1 MYSSVCFSFANVCNE
16 NHAYRVWLSQ
26 NTLRC
31 RSELKKYGHRF
42 MQKKTEQTTDSL
54 NKVVFFLSATLIL
67 LFSLVTILFNDQAN
81 QLITQILNWVS
92 RTFSWY
98 YLLAA
103 TLYLVFVLFIALSR
117 YGDIKLGPKH
127 SKPEFSLLSWSAM
140 LFSAGIGIDLMFFSV
155 AEPLSHYMN
164 PPVGEGQTFE
174 AARQSMVWTLFH
186 YGLTGWSMYALVG
199 VALGYFSY
207 RYNLPLTIRSA
218 LYPIFGKRVNGWIG
232 HSVDTAAVLGTIFG
246 IATTCGIGV
255 VQLNYGLHV
264 LFDVPENLLI
274 QSALIAVAVIITAIS
289 VASGVNKGLRILSE
303 VNIYVSIGLL
313 LFILM
318 MGNTEFLLAALIQ
331 NFGDYISQF
340 PQLSLTSFPF
350 EQPKEWMNSWTL
362 FFWAWWIAWSPF
374 VGLFLARIS
383 RGRTIREFVAGTL
396 IIPLLFTLTWLS
408 IFGNSALHS
417 VIFDGNTQ
425 LATTVL
431 ANPAHGFYD
440 LLAQYPWFPFLAGV
454 ATITGLLFYVT
465 SADSGALVL
474 GNFTTKFSNIE
485 HDSPRWLS
493 VFWALAIGLL
503 TLAMLMANGVT
514 ALQNTTII
522 MGLPFSF
529 VIFFVMAGLYKSLR
543 LEDFRQASTS
553 MNAAPVV
560 GNVDIFNWK
569 KRLSRV
575 MLHANLSQ
583 TQQMLEEVCKPAMQ
597 AVATEFINKGIQ
609 VDLAEKALDDE
620 PELSHLDLTIQLDE
634 EENFVYQIWPIRY
647 DTPNFSSRGKR
658 TKKYYYRLETYLFE
672 GSQGNDLVGYSKE
685 QVIND
690 ILDKYERHLMFL
702 HINRISP
709 GKRPLFPDPDQ

>member
-1 MYSSVCFSFANVCNE
+1 
-16 NHAYRVWLSQ
+16 
-26 NTLRC
+26 
-31 RSELKKYGHRF
+31 
-42 MQKKTEQTTDSL
+42 MQKKNEEVQDSL
-54 NKVVFFLSATLIL
+54 NKVVFYFSATLIL
-67 LFSLVTILFNDQAN
+67 LFSIITILFNEQAN
-81 QLITQILNWVS
+81 QVITNILNWVS
-92 RTFSWY
+92 ATFSWY

-103 TLYLVFVLFIALSR
+103 TLYLVFILFIACSR
-117 YGDIKLGPKH
+117 YGEIKLGPKH

-155 AEPLSHYMN
+155 AEPLSHYMH
-164 PPVGEGQTFE
+164 PPVGEGETFE

-186 YGLTGWSMYALVG
+186 YGLTGWSMYALIG

-218 LYPIFGKRVNGWIG
+218 LYPIFGKKINGPIG
-232 HSVDTAAVLGTIFG
+232 HTVDTAAVLGTIFG

-255 VQLNYGLHV
+255 VQLNYGLYV
-264 LFDVPENLLI
+264 LFGLSENLWV
-274 QSALIAVAVIITAIS
+274 QTALILVAVIITIFS
-289 VASGVNKGLRILSE
+289 VAAGVNKGIRILSE
-303 VNIYVSIGLL
+303 INIYVSIGLL
-313 LFILM
+313 LFILFV
-318 MGNTEFLLAALIQ
+318 GNTEFLLGALIQ

-383 RGRTIREFVAGTL
+383 RGRTIREFVTGTL
-396 IIPLLFTLTWLS
+396 VIPLLFTLTWLS
-408 IFGNSALHS
+408 IFGNSALYS

-425 LATTVL
+425 LAATVL
-431 ANPAHGFYD
+431 DNPAHGFYD
-440 LLAQYPWFPFLAGV
+440 LLAQYPGFMFTAGV

-493 VFWALAIGLL
+493 IFWAIAIGLL

-553 MNAAPVV
+553 LNAAPVV

-575 MLHANLSQ
+575 MLHPSLNQ
-583 TQQMLEEVCKPAMQ
+583 TRNMLDDVCKPAIQ
-597 AVATEFINKGIQ
+597 AVASELISKGIH
-609 VDLAEKALDDE
+609 VDVQEKPVDHE
-620 PELSHLDLTIQLDE
+620 PELYHLDLVIQLDE
-634 EENFVYQIWPIRY
+634 EENFVYAIWPVRY
-647 DTPNFSSRGKR
+647 DTPNFSARGKR
-658 TKKYYYRLETYLFE
+658 TKRYYYRLESYLFE

-690 ILDKYERHLMFL
+690 ILDKYERHMMYL

-709 GKRPLFPDPDQ
+709 GKRPLFPDRES

>member
-1 MYSSVCFSFANVCNE
+1 
-16 NHAYRVWLSQ
+16 
-26 NTLRC
+26 
-31 RSELKKYGHRF
+31 
-42 MQKKTEQTTDSL
+42 MQKKNEEKQDSL
-54 NKVVFFLSATLIL
+54 NKVVFYFSATLIL
-67 LFSLVTILFNDQAN
+67 LFSIITILFNEQAN
-81 QLITQILNWVS
+81 QVIINILNWVS

-103 TLYLVFVLFIALSR
+103 TLYLVFIVFIACSR
-117 YGDIKLGPKH
+117 YGEIKLGPKH

-164 PPVGEGQTFE
+164 PPVGEGETFE

-186 YGLTGWSMYALVG
+186 YGLTGWSMYALIG

-218 LYPIFGKRVNGWIG
+218 LYPIFGKKINGPIG
-232 HSVDTAAVLGTIFG
+232 HTVDTAAVLGTIFG

-264 LFDVPENLLI
+264 LFDVPENIWI
-274 QSALIAVAVIITAIS
+274 QTALIAVAVIITIIS
-289 VASGVNKGLRILSE
+289 VTAGVNKGIRILSE
-303 VNIYVSIGLL
+303 INIYVSIGLL
-313 LFILM
+313 LFILFV
-318 MGNTEFLLAALIQ
+318 GNTEFLLAALIQ

-340 PQLSLTSFPF
+340 PKLSLTSFPF

-383 RGRTIREFVAGTL
+383 RGRTIREFVTGTL
-396 IIPLLFTLTWLS
+396 VIPLLFTLTWLS
-408 IFGNSALHS
+408 IFGNSALYS

-431 ANPAHGFYD
+431 ENPAHGFYD
-440 LLAQYPWFPFLAGV
+440 LLAQYPGFTFTAGV

-474 GNFTTKFSNIE
+474 GNFTTKFTNIE

-493 VFWALAIGLL
+493 VFWAIAIGLL

-553 MNAAPVV
+553 LNAAPVV
-560 GNVDIFNWK
+560 GNVDILNWK

-575 MLHANLSQ
+575 MLHPSLSQ
-583 TQQMLEEVCKPAMQ
+583 TRTMLDNVCKTAIE
-597 AVATEFINKGIQ
+597 AVATELIDKGIQ
-609 VDLAEKALDDE
+609 VNIQEKSLEEE
-620 PELSHLDLTIQLDE
+620 PELYHLDLTIQLDE
-634 EENFVYQIWPIRY
+634 EENFVYEIWPVRY

-658 TKKYYYRLETYLFE
+658 TKRYYYRLESYLFE

-690 ILDKYERHLMFL
+690 ILDKYERHMMYL

-709 GKRPLFPDPDQ
+709 GKRPLFPDREI

>member
-1 MYSSVCFSFANVCNE
+1 
-16 NHAYRVWLSQ
+16 
-26 NTLRC
+26 
-31 RSELKKYGHRF
+31 

-313 LFILM
+313 LFILV

-350 EQPKEWMNSWTL
+350 HQPKEWMNSWTL

>member
-1 MYSSVCFSFANVCNE
+1 
-16 NHAYRVWLSQ
+16 
-26 NTLRC
+26 
-31 RSELKKYGHRF
+31 
-42 MQKKTEQTTDSL
+42 MQKKNEEVQDSL
-54 NKVVFFLSATLIL
+54 NKVVFYFSATLIL
-67 LFSLVTILFNDQAN
+67 LFSIITILFNEQAN
-81 QLITQILNWVS
+81 QVITNILNWVS
-92 RTFSWY
+92 ATFSWY

-103 TLYLVFVLFIALSR
+103 TLYLVFILFIACSR
-117 YGDIKLGPKH
+117 YGEIKLGPKH

-155 AEPLSHYMN
+155 AEPLSHYMH
-164 PPVGEGQTFE
+164 PPVGEGETFE

-186 YGLTGWSMYALVG
+186 YGLTGWSMYALIG

-218 LYPIFGKRVNGWIG
+218 LYPIFGKKINGPIG
-232 HSVDTAAVLGTIFG
+232 HTVDTAAVLGTIFG

-264 LFDVPENLLI
+264 LFGLPENLWV
-274 QSALIAVAVIITAIS
+274 QTALILVAVIITIFS
-289 VASGVNKGLRILSE
+289 VAAGVNKGIRILSE
-303 VNIYVSIGLL
+303 INIYVSIGLL
-313 LFILM
+313 LFILFV
-318 MGNTEFLLAALIQ
+318 GNTEFLLGALIQ
-331 NFGDYISQF
+331 NFGDYINQF

-383 RGRTIREFVAGTL
+383 RGRTIREFVTGTL
-396 IIPLLFTLTWLS
+396 VIPLLFTLTWLS
-408 IFGNSALHS
+408 IFGNSALYS

-425 LATTVL
+425 LAATVL
-431 ANPAHGFYD
+431 DNPAHGFYD
-440 LLAQYPWFPFLAGV
+440 LLAQYPGFMFTAGV

-493 VFWALAIGLL
+493 IFWAIAIGLL

-553 MNAAPVV
+553 LNAAPVV

-575 MLHANLSQ
+575 MLHPSLSQ
-583 TQQMLEEVCKPAMQ
+583 TRNMLDDVCKPAIQ
-597 AVATEFINKGIQ
+597 AVASELISKGIH
-609 VDLAEKALDDE
+609 VDVQEKPVDHE
-620 PELSHLDLTIQLDE
+620 PELYHLDLVIQLDE
-634 EENFVYQIWPIRY
+634 EENFVYAIWPVRY
-647 DTPNFSSRGKR
+647 DTPNFSARGKR
-658 TKKYYYRLETYLFE
+658 TKRYYYRLESYLFE

-690 ILDKYERHLMFL
+690 ILDKYERHMMYL

-709 GKRPLFPDPDQ
+709 GKRPLFPDRES

>member
-1 MYSSVCFSFANVCNE
+1 
-16 NHAYRVWLSQ
+16 
-26 NTLRC
+26 
-31 RSELKKYGHRF
+31 

-67 LFSLVTILFNDQAN
+67 LFSLVTILFNNQAN

-155 AEPLSHYMN
+155 AEPLSHYMS
-164 PPVGEGQTFE
+164 PPVGEAETFE

-186 YGLTGWSMYALVG
+186 YGLTGWSMYALIG

-218 LYPIFGKRVNGWIG
+218 LYPIFGKRINGPIG
-232 HSVDTAAVLGTIFG
+232 HTVDTAAVLGTIFG

-264 LFDVPENLLI
+264 LFGLPENIWI
-274 QSALIAVAVIITAIS
+274 QTALIGVAVIITIIS
-289 VASGVNKGLRILSE
+289 VTAGVNKGIRVLSE
-303 VNIYVSIGLL
+303 INIYVSIGLL
-313 LFILM
+313 LFILF

-331 NFGDYISQF
+331 NFGDYLSQF
-340 PQLSLTSFPF
+340 PKLSLSSFPF

-383 RGRTIREFVAGTL
+383 RGRTIREFVTGTL
-396 IIPLLFTLTWLS
+396 VIPLLFTLTWLS
-408 IFGNSALHS
+408 IFGNSALYS

-431 ANPAHGFYD
+431 ENPAHGFYD
-440 LLAQYPWFPFLAGV
+440 LLAQYPGFTFLAGV

-474 GNFTTKFSNIE
+474 GNFTTKFTNIE

-493 VFWALAIGLL
+493 VFWAIAIGLL

-553 MNAAPVV
+553 LNAAPVV
-560 GNVDIFNWK
+560 GNVDILNWK

-575 MLHANLSQ
+575 MLHPSLSQ
-583 TQQMLEEVCKPAMQ
+583 TRTMLDNVCKPAIE
-597 AVATEFINKGIQ
+597 AVATELIDKGIQ
-609 VDLAEKALDDE
+609 VNIQEKPLEEE
-620 PELSHLDLTIQLDE
+620 PELYHLDLTIQLDE
-634 EENFVYQIWPIRY
+634 EENFVYEIWPVRY

-658 TKKYYYRLETYLFE
+658 TKRYYYRLESYLFE

>member
-1 MYSSVCFSFANVCNE
+1 
-16 NHAYRVWLSQ
+16 
-26 NTLRC
+26 
-31 RSELKKYGHRF
+31 
-42 MQKKTEQTTDSL
+42 MQKKNEEMRDGL
-54 NKVVFFLSATLIL
+54 NKVVFYFSATLIL
-67 LFSLVTILFNDQAN
+67 LFSIITILFNEQAN
-81 QLITQILNWVS
+81 QVIINILNWVS

-103 TLYLVFVLFIALSR
+103 TLYLVFIVFIACSR
-117 YGDIKLGPKH
+117 YGEIKLGPKH

-164 PPVGEGQTFE
+164 PPVGEGETFE

-186 YGLTGWSMYALVG
+186 YGLTGWSMYALIG

-218 LYPIFGKRVNGWIG
+218 LYPIFGKRINGPIG
-232 HSVDTAAVLGTIFG
+232 HTVDTAAVLGTIFG

-264 LFDVPENLLI
+264 LFDLPENIWI
-274 QSALIAVAVIITAIS
+274 QTALIAVAVIITIIS
-289 VASGVNKGLRILSE
+289 VTAGVNKGIRILSE
-303 VNIYVSIGLL
+303 INIYVSIGLL
-313 LFILM
+313 LFILFV
-318 MGNTEFLLAALIQ
+318 GNTEFLLAALIQ

-340 PQLSLTSFPF
+340 PKLSLTSFPF

-383 RGRTIREFVAGTL
+383 RGRTIREFVTGTL
-396 IIPLLFTLTWLS
+396 VIPLLFTLTWLS
-408 IFGNSALHS
+408 IFGNSALYS

-431 ANPAHGFYD
+431 ENPAHGFYD
-440 LLAQYPWFPFLAGV
+440 LLAQYPGFMFTAGV

-474 GNFTTKFSNIE
+474 GNFTTKFTNIE

-493 VFWALAIGLL
+493 VFWAISIGLL

-553 MNAAPVV
+553 LNAAPVV
-560 GNVDIFNWK
+560 GNVDILNWK

-575 MLHANLSQ
+575 MLHPSLSQ
-583 TQQMLEEVCKPAMQ
+583 TRTMLDNVCKPAIE
-597 AVATEFINKGIQ
+597 AVATELIDKGIQ
-609 VDLAEKALDDE
+609 VNIQEKSLEEE
-620 PELSHLDLTIQLDE
+620 PELYHLDLTIQLDE
-634 EENFVYQIWPIRY
+634 EENFVYEIWPVRY

-658 TKKYYYRLETYLFE
+658 TKRYYYRLESYLFE

-690 ILDKYERHLMFL
+690 ILDKYERHMMYL

-709 GKRPLFPDPDQ
+709 GKRPLFPDREI

>member
-1 MYSSVCFSFANVCNE
+1 
-16 NHAYRVWLSQ
+16 
-26 NTLRC
+26 
-31 RSELKKYGHRF
+31 
-42 MQKKTEQTTDSL
+42 MQKKNEPMQDSL
-54 NKVVFFLSATLIL
+54 NKVVFFVSATLIL
-67 LFSLVTILFNDQAN
+67 LFSIATILFNEQAN
-81 QLITQILNWVS
+81 QVIINILNWVS

-103 TLYLVFVLFIALSR
+103 TLYFVFIVFIACSR

-155 AEPLSHYMN
+155 AEPLSHYIH
-164 PPVGEGQTFE
+164 PPVRAGETYE

-186 YGLTGWSMYALVG
+186 YGLTGWSMYALIG

-218 LYPIFGKRVNGWIG
+218 LFPIFGKKIHGPIG
-232 HSVDTAAVLGTIFG
+232 HTVDTAAVLGTIFG

-264 LFDVPENLLI
+264 LFGLPENLWM
-274 QSALIAVAVIITAIS
+274 QTALIAVAVVITVIS
-289 VASGVNKGLRILSE
+289 VTTGVNKGIRILSE
-303 VNIYVSIGLL
+303 INIYVSIGLL
-313 LFILM
+313 LFILLV
-318 MGNTEFLLAALIQ
+318 GNTEFLLAALIQ

-340 PQLSLTSFPF
+340 PKLSLTSFPF
-350 EQPKEWMNSWTL
+350 EQPKEWMNNWTL

-383 RGRTIREFVAGTL
+383 RGRTIREFVTGTL
-396 IIPLLFTLTWLS
+396 VIPLLFTLTWLS
-408 IFGNSALHS
+408 IFGNSALYS
-417 VIFDGNTQ
+417 VMFDGNTQ

-431 ANPAHGFYD
+431 ENPAHGFYD
-440 LLAQYPWFPFLAGV
+440 LLAQYPGFMFVAGV

-493 VFWALAIGLL
+493 VFWAIAIGLL

-575 MLHANLSQ
+575 MLHPSLSQ
-583 TQQMLEEVCKPAMQ
+583 TRTMLDEVCRPAIE
-597 AVATEFINKGIQ
+597 AVAAELMSKGIQ
-609 VDLAEKALDDE
+609 VDVQEKPLDEE
-620 PELSHLDLTIQLDE
+620 PELYHLDLTIQLDN
-634 EENFVYQIWPIRY
+634 EENFVYEIWPVRY
-647 DTPNFSSRGKR
+647 ATPNFSSRGKR
-658 TKKYYYRLETYLFE
+658 TKRYYYRLESYLFE
-672 GSQGNDLVGYSKE
+672 GSQGNDLVGYGKE

-690 ILDKYERHLMFL
+690 ILDKYERHMMYL

-709 GKRPLFPDPDQ
+709 GKRPLFPDREN

>member
-1 MYSSVCFSFANVCNE
+1 
-16 NHAYRVWLSQ
+16 
-26 NTLRC
+26 
-31 RSELKKYGHRF
+31 
-42 MQKKTEQTTDSL
+42 MQKKNEEVQDSL
-54 NKVVFFLSATLIL
+54 NKVVFYFSATLIL
-67 LFSLVTILFNDQAN
+67 LFSIITILFNEQAN
-81 QLITQILNWVS
+81 QVITNILNLVS
-92 RTFSWY
+92 ATFSWY

-103 TLYLVFVLFIALSR
+103 TLYLVFILFIACSR
-117 YGDIKLGPKH
+117 YGEIKLGPKH

-155 AEPLSHYMN
+155 AEPLSHYMH
-164 PPVGEGQTFE
+164 PPVGEGETFE

-186 YGLTGWSMYALVG
+186 YGLTGWSMYALIG

-218 LYPIFGKRVNGWIG
+218 LYPIFGKKINGPIG
-232 HSVDTAAVLGTIFG
+232 HTVDTAAVLGTIFG

-264 LFDVPENLLI
+264 LFGLPENLWV
-274 QSALIAVAVIITAIS
+274 QTALILVAVIITIFS
-289 VASGVNKGLRILSE
+289 VAAGVNKGIRILSE
-303 VNIYVSIGLL
+303 INIYVSIGLL
-313 LFILM
+313 LFILFV
-318 MGNTEFLLAALIQ
+318 GNTEFLLGALIQ

-383 RGRTIREFVAGTL
+383 RGRTIREFVTGTL
-396 IIPLLFTLTWLS
+396 VIPLLFTLTWLS
-408 IFGNSALHS
+408 IFGNSALYS

-425 LATTVL
+425 LAATVL
-431 ANPAHGFYD
+431 DNPAHGFYD
-440 LLAQYPWFPFLAGV
+440 LLAQYPGFMFTAGV

-493 VFWALAIGLL
+493 IFWAIAIGLL

-553 MNAAPVV
+553 LNAAPVV

-575 MLHANLSQ
+575 MLHPSLSQ
-583 TQQMLEEVCKPAMQ
+583 TRNMLDDVCKPAIQ
-597 AVATEFINKGIQ
+597 AVASELISKGIH
-609 VDLAEKALDDE
+609 VDVQEKPVDHE
-620 PELSHLDLTIQLDE
+620 PELYHLDLVIQLDE
-634 EENFVYQIWPIRY
+634 EENFVYAIWPVRY
-647 DTPNFSSRGKR
+647 DTPNFSARGKR
-658 TKKYYYRLETYLFE
+658 TKRYYYRLESYLFE

-690 ILDKYERHLMFL
+690 ILDKYERHMMYL

-709 GKRPLFPDPDQ
+709 GKRPLFPDRES

>member
-1 MYSSVCFSFANVCNE
+1 
-16 NHAYRVWLSQ
+16 
-26 NTLRC
+26 
-31 RSELKKYGHRF
+31 

-117 YGDIKLGPKH
+117 YGEIKLGPKH

-155 AEPLSHYMN
+155 AEPLSHYMS
-164 PPVGEGQTFE
+164 PPVGEAETFE

-186 YGLTGWSMYALVG
+186 YGLTGWSMYALIG

-218 LYPIFGKRVNGWIG
+218 LYPIFGKRINGPIG
-232 HSVDTAAVLGTIFG
+232 HTVDTAAVLGTIFG

-264 LFDVPENLLI
+264 LFGLPENIWI
-274 QSALIAVAVIITAIS
+274 QTALIGVAVIITIIS
-289 VASGVNKGLRILSE
+289 VTAGVNKGIRVLSE
-303 VNIYVSIGLL
+303 INIYVSIGLL
-313 LFILM
+313 LFILF

-331 NFGDYISQF
+331 NFGDYLSQF
-340 PQLSLTSFPF
+340 PKLSLSSFPF

-383 RGRTIREFVAGTL
+383 RGRTIREFVTGTL
-396 IIPLLFTLTWLS
+396 VIPLLFTLTWLS
-408 IFGNSALHS
+408 IFGNSALYS

-431 ANPAHGFYD
+431 ENPAHGFYD
-440 LLAQYPWFPFLAGV
+440 LLAQYPGFTFLAGV

-474 GNFTTKFSNIE
+474 GNFTTKFTNIE

-493 VFWALAIGLL
+493 VFWAIAIGLL

>member
-1 MYSSVCFSFANVCNE
+1 
-16 NHAYRVWLSQ
+16 
-26 NTLRC
+26 
-31 RSELKKYGHRF
+31 
-42 MQKKTEQTTDSL
+42 MQKKNEEVQDSL
-54 NKVVFFLSATLIL
+54 NKVVFYCSATLIL
-67 LFSLVTILFNDQAN
+67 LFSIITILFNEQAN
-81 QLITQILNWVS
+81 LVIINILNWVS
-92 RTFSWY
+92 STFSWY

-103 TLYLVFVLFIALSR
+103 TLYLVFIVFIACSR
-117 YGDIKLGPKH
+117 YGEIKLGPKH

-155 AEPLSHYMN
+155 AEPLSHYMS
-164 PPVGEGQTFE
+164 PPVGEAETFE

-186 YGLTGWSMYALVG
+186 YGLTGWSMYALIG

-218 LYPIFGKRVNGWIG
+218 LYPIFGKRINGPIG
-232 HSVDTAAVLGTIFG
+232 HTVDTAAVLGTIFG

-264 LFDVPENLLI
+264 LFGLPENIWI
-274 QSALIAVAVIITAIS
+274 QTALIGVAVIITIIS
-289 VASGVNKGLRILSE
+289 VTAGVNKGIRVLSE
-303 VNIYVSIGLL
+303 INIYVSIGLL
-313 LFILM
+313 LFILF

-331 NFGDYISQF
+331 NFGDYLSQF
-340 PQLSLTSFPF
+340 PKLSLSSFPF

-383 RGRTIREFVAGTL
+383 RGRTIREFVTGIL
-396 IIPLLFTLTWLS
+396 VIPLLFTLTWLS
-408 IFGNSALHS
+408 IFGNSALYS

-431 ANPAHGFYD
+431 ENPAHGFYD
-440 LLAQYPWFPFLAGV
+440 LLAQYPGFTFLAGV

-474 GNFTTKFSNIE
+474 GNFTTKFTNIE

-493 VFWALAIGLL
+493 VFWAIAIGLL

-553 MNAAPVV
+553 LNAAPVV
-560 GNVDIFNWK
+560 GNVDILNWK

-575 MLHANLSQ
+575 MLHPSLSQ
-583 TQQMLEEVCKPAMQ
+583 TRTMLDNVCKPALE
-597 AVATEFINKGIQ
+597 AVATELIDKGIQ
-609 VDLAEKALDDE
+609 VNIQEKSLEEE
-620 PELSHLDLTIQLDE
+620 PELYHLDLTIQLDE
-634 EENFVYQIWPIRY
+634 EENFVYEIWPVRY

-658 TKKYYYRLETYLFE
+658 TKRYYYRLESYLFE

-690 ILDKYERHLMFL
+690 ILDKYERHMMYL

-709 GKRPLFPDPDQ
+709 GKRPLFPDREI

>member
-1 MYSSVCFSFANVCNE
+1 
-16 NHAYRVWLSQ
+16 
-26 NTLRC
+26 
-31 RSELKKYGHRF
+31 
-42 MQKKTEQTTDSL
+42 MQKKNEEMRDGL
-54 NKVVFFLSATLIL
+54 NKVVFYFSATLIL
-67 LFSLVTILFNDQAN
+67 LFSIITILFNEQAN
-81 QLITQILNWVS
+81 QVIINILNWVS

-103 TLYLVFVLFIALSR
+103 TLYLVFIIFIACSR
-117 YGDIKLGPKH
+117 YGEIKLGPKH

-164 PPVGEGQTFE
+164 PPVGEGETFE

-186 YGLTGWSMYALVG
+186 YGLTGWSMYALIG

-218 LYPIFGKRVNGWIG
+218 LYPIFGKRINGPIG
-232 HSVDTAAVLGTIFG
+232 HTVDTAAVLGTIFG

-255 VQLNYGLHV
+255 VQLHYGLHV
-264 LFDVPENLLI
+264 LFDLPENIWI
-274 QSALIAVAVIITAIS
+274 QTALIAVAVIITIIS
-289 VASGVNKGLRILSE
+289 VTAGVNKGIRILSE
-303 VNIYVSIGLL
+303 INIYVSIGLL
-313 LFILM
+313 LFILFV
-318 MGNTEFLLAALIQ
+318 GNTEFLLAALIQ

-340 PQLSLTSFPF
+340 PKLSLTSFPF

-383 RGRTIREFVAGTL
+383 RGRTIREFVTGTL
-396 IIPLLFTLTWLS
+396 VIPLLFTLTWLS
-408 IFGNSALHS
+408 IFGNSALYS

-431 ANPAHGFYD
+431 ENPAHGFYD
-440 LLAQYPWFPFLAGV
+440 LLAQYPGFMFTAGV

-474 GNFTTKFSNIE
+474 GNFTTKFTNIE

-493 VFWALAIGLL
+493 VFWAIAIGLL

-553 MNAAPVV
+553 LNAAPVV
-560 GNVDIFNWK
+560 GNVDILNWK

-575 MLHANLSQ
+575 MLHPSLSQ
-583 TQQMLEEVCKPAMQ
+583 TRTMLDNVCKPAIE
-597 AVATEFINKGIQ
+597 AVATELIDKGIQ
-609 VDLAEKALDDE
+609 VNIQEKSLEEE
-620 PELSHLDLTIQLDE
+620 PELYHLDLTIQLDE
-634 EENFVYQIWPIRY
+634 EENFVYEIWPVRY

-658 TKKYYYRLETYLFE
+658 TKRYYYRLESYLFE

-690 ILDKYERHLMFL
+690 ILDKYERHMMYL

-709 GKRPLFPDPDQ
+709 GKRPLFPDREI

>member
-1 MYSSVCFSFANVCNE
+1 
-16 NHAYRVWLSQ
+16 
-26 NTLRC
+26 
-31 RSELKKYGHRF
+31 
-42 MQKKTEQTTDSL
+42 MQKKNEEVQDSL
-54 NKVVFFLSATLIL
+54 NKVVFYCSATLIL
-67 LFSLVTILFNDQAN
+67 LFSIITILFNEQAN
-81 QLITQILNWVS
+81 LVIINILNWVS

-103 TLYLVFVLFIALSR
+103 TLYLVFIVFIACSR
-117 YGDIKLGPKH
+117 YGEIKLGPKH

-155 AEPLSHYMN
+155 AEPLSHYMS
-164 PPVGEGQTFE
+164 PPVGEAETFE

-186 YGLTGWSMYALVG
+186 YGLTGWSMYALIG

-218 LYPIFGKRVNGWIG
+218 LYPIFGKRINGPIG
-232 HSVDTAAVLGTIFG
+232 HTVDTAAVLGTIFG

-264 LFDVPENLLI
+264 LFGLPENIWI
-274 QSALIAVAVIITAIS
+274 QTALIGVAVIITIIS
-289 VASGVNKGLRILSE
+289 VTAGVNKGIRVLSE
-303 VNIYVSIGLL
+303 INIYVSIGLL
-313 LFILM
+313 LFILF

-331 NFGDYISQF
+331 NFGDYLSQF
-340 PQLSLTSFPF
+340 PKLSLSSFPF

-383 RGRTIREFVAGTL
+383 RGRTIREFVTGTL
-396 IIPLLFTLTWLS
+396 VIPLLFTLTWLS
-408 IFGNSALHS
+408 IFGNSALYS

-431 ANPAHGFYD
+431 ENPAHGFYD
-440 LLAQYPWFPFLAGV
+440 LLAQYPGFTFLAGV

-474 GNFTTKFSNIE
+474 GNFTTKFTNIE

-493 VFWALAIGLL
+493 AFWAITIGLL

-553 MNAAPVV
+553 LNAAPVV
-560 GNVDIFNWK
+560 GNVDILNWK

-575 MLHANLSQ
+575 MLHPSLSQ
-583 TQQMLEEVCKPAMQ
+583 TRTMLDNVCKPAIE
-597 AVATEFINKGIQ
+597 AVATELIDKGIQ
-609 VDLAEKALDDE
+609 VNIQEKSLEEE
-620 PELSHLDLTIQLDE
+620 PELYHLDLTIQLDE
-634 EENFVYQIWPIRY
+634 EENFVYEIWPVRY

-658 TKKYYYRLETYLFE
+658 TKRYYYRLESYLFE

-690 ILDKYERHLMFL
+690 ILDKYERHMMYL

-709 GKRPLFPDPDQ
+709 GKRPLFPDREI

>member
-1 MYSSVCFSFANVCNE
+1 MFVMRAMPI
-16 NHAYRVWLSQ
+16 VWLSQ

-67 LFSLVTILFNDQAN
+67 LFSLVTILFNNQAN

-218 LYPIFGKRVNGWIG
+218 LYPIFGKRINGWIG

-313 LFILM
+313 LFILV

-350 EQPKEWMNSWTL
+350 QQPKEWMNSWTL

-529 VIFFVMAGLYKSLR
+529 VIFFAMAGLYKSLR

-575 MLHANLSQ
+575 MLHPSLSQ
-583 TQQMLEEVCKPAMQ
+583 TRTMLDNVCKPAIE
-597 AVATEFINKGIQ
+597 AVATELIDKGIQ
-609 VDLAEKALDDE
+609 VNIQEKPLEEE
-620 PELSHLDLTIQLDE
+620 PELYHLDLTIQLDE
-634 EENFVYQIWPIRY
+634 EENFVYEIWPVRY

-658 TKKYYYRLETYLFE
+658 TKRYYYRLESYLFE

>member
-1 MYSSVCFSFANVCNE
+1 
-16 NHAYRVWLSQ
+16 
-26 NTLRC
+26 
-31 RSELKKYGHRF
+31 

-313 LFILM
+313 LFILV

-350 EQPKEWMNSWTL
+350 QQPKEWMNSWTL

-560 GNVDIFNWK
+560 GTVDIFNWK

>member
-1 MYSSVCFSFANVCNE
+1 
-16 NHAYRVWLSQ
+16 
-26 NTLRC
+26 
-31 RSELKKYGHRF
+31 
-42 MQKKTEQTTDSL
+42 MQKKNEEVQDSL
-54 NKVVFFLSATLIL
+54 NKVVFYFSATLIL
-67 LFSLVTILFNDQAN
+67 LFSIITILFNEQAN
-81 QLITQILNWVS
+81 QVITNILNWVS
-92 RTFSWY
+92 ATFSWY

-103 TLYLVFVLFIALSR
+103 TLYLVFILFIACSR
-117 YGDIKLGPKH
+117 YGEIKLGPKH

-155 AEPLSHYMN
+155 AEPLSHYMH
-164 PPVGEGQTFE
+164 PPVGEGETFE

-186 YGLTGWSMYALVG
+186 YGLTGWSMYALIG

-218 LYPIFGKRVNGWIG
+218 LYPIFGKKINGPIG
-232 HSVDTAAVLGTIFG
+232 HTVDTAAVLGTIFG

-264 LFDVPENLLI
+264 LFGLPENLWV
-274 QSALIAVAVIITAIS
+274 QTALILVAVIITIFS
-289 VASGVNKGLRILSE
+289 VAAGVNKGIRILSE
-303 VNIYVSIGLL
+303 INIYVSIGLL
-313 LFILM
+313 LFILFV
-318 MGNTEFLLAALIQ
+318 GNTEFLLGALIQ

-383 RGRTIREFVAGTL
+383 RGRTIREFVTGTL
-396 IIPLLFTLTWLS
+396 VIPLLFTLTWLS
-408 IFGNSALHS
+408 IFGNSALYS
-417 VIFDGNTQ
+417 VIFDDNTQ
-425 LATTVL
+425 LAATVL
-431 ANPAHGFYD
+431 DNPAHGFYD
-440 LLAQYPWFPFLAGV
+440 LLAQYPGFMFTAGV

-493 VFWALAIGLL
+493 IFWAIAIGLL

-553 MNAAPVV
+553 LNAAPVV

-575 MLHANLSQ
+575 MLHPSLSQ
-583 TQQMLEEVCKPAMQ
+583 TRNMLDDVCKPAIQ
-597 AVATEFINKGIQ
+597 AVASELISKGIH
-609 VDLAEKALDDE
+609 VDVQEKPVDHE
-620 PELSHLDLTIQLDE
+620 PELYHLDLVIQLDE
-634 EENFVYQIWPIRY
+634 EENFVYAIWPVRY
-647 DTPNFSSRGKR
+647 DTPNFSARGKR
-658 TKKYYYRLETYLFE
+658 TKRYYYRLESYLFE

-690 ILDKYERHLMFL
+690 ILDKYERHMMYL

-709 GKRPLFPDPDQ
+709 GKRPLFPDRES

>member
-1 MYSSVCFSFANVCNE
+1 
-16 NHAYRVWLSQ
+16 
-26 NTLRC
+26 
-31 RSELKKYGHRF
+31 
-42 MQKKTEQTTDSL
+42 MQKKTEQVQDSL
-54 NKVVFFLSATLIL
+54 NKVVFYVSATLIL
-67 LFSLVTILFNDQAN
+67 LFSLVTILFNQQAN
-81 QLITQILNWVS
+81 LVITNILNWVS

-103 TLYLVFVLFIALSR
+103 TLYLVFIIFIACSR
-117 YGDIKLGPKH
+117 YGEIKLGPKH

-186 YGLTGWSMYALVG
+186 YGLTGWSMYALIG

-218 LYPIFGKRVNGWIG
+218 LYPIFGKKIHGPIG
-232 HSVDTAAVLGTIFG
+232 HTVDTAAVLGTIFG

-264 LFDVPENLLI
+264 LFDLPENLWV
-274 QSALIAVAVIITAIS
+274 QTGLIAVAVIITIIS
-289 VASGVNKGLRILSE
+289 VASGVNKGIRVLSE
-303 VNIYVSIGLL
+303 INIYVSIGLL

-340 PQLSLTSFPF
+340 PKLTLTSFPF

-417 VIFDGNTQ
+417 VMFDGNTQ

-431 ANPAHGFYD
+431 ENPAHGFYD
-440 LLAQYPWFPFLAGV
+440 LLAQYPGFSFIAGI

-474 GNFTTKFSNIE
+474 GNFTTKFTNIE

-493 VFWALAIGLL
+493 IFWAIAIGLL

-575 MLHANLSQ
+575 MLHPSLSQ
-583 TQQMLEEVCKPAMQ
+583 TRSMLNEVCKPAIE
-597 AVATEFINKGIQ
+597 AVAAELITKGVH
-609 VDLAEKALDDE
+609 VDVQEKPVEDE
-620 PELSHLDLTIQLDE
+620 PELYHLNLIIQLDE
-634 EENFVYQIWPIRY
+634 EENFVYEIWPVRY

-658 TKKYYYRLETYLFE
+658 AKRYYYRLESYLFE

-690 ILDKYERHLMFL
+690 ILDKYERHMMYL

-709 GKRPLFPDPDQ
+709 GTRPLFPDREN

>member
-1 MYSSVCFSFANVCNE
+1 
-16 NHAYRVWLSQ
+16 
-26 NTLRC
+26 
-31 RSELKKYGHRF
+31 

>member
-1 MYSSVCFSFANVCNE
+1 M
-16 NHAYRVWLSQ
+16 
-26 NTLRC
+26 
-31 RSELKKYGHRF
+31 
-42 MQKKTEQTTDSL
+42 
-54 NKVVFFLSATLIL
+54 
-67 LFSLVTILFNDQAN
+67 
-81 QLITQILNWVS
+81 
-92 RTFSWY
+92 
-98 YLLAA
+98 
-103 TLYLVFVLFIALSR
+103 
-117 YGDIKLGPKH
+117 
-127 SKPEFSLLSWSAM
+127 
-140 LFSAGIGIDLMFFSV
+140 
-155 AEPLSHYMN
+155 
-164 PPVGEGQTFE
+164 
-174 AARQSMVWTLFH
+174 
-186 YGLTGWSMYALVG
+186 
-199 VALGYFSY
+199 
-207 RYNLPLTIRSA
+207 
-218 LYPIFGKRVNGWIG
+218 
-232 HSVDTAAVLGTIFG
+232 DTAAVLGTIFG

-264 LFDVPENLLI
+264 LFDLPENIWI
-274 QSALIAVAVIITAIS
+274 QTALIAVAVIITIIS
-289 VASGVNKGLRILSE
+289 VTAGVNKGIRILSE
-303 VNIYVSIGLL
+303 INIYVSIGLL
-313 LFILM
+313 LFILFV
-318 MGNTEFLLAALIQ
+318 GNTEFLLAALIQ

-340 PQLSLTSFPF
+340 PKLSLTSFPF

-383 RGRTIREFVAGTL
+383 RGRTIREFVTGTL
-396 IIPLLFTLTWLS
+396 VIPLLFTLTWLS
-408 IFGNSALHS
+408 IFGNSALYS

-431 ANPAHGFYD
+431 ENPAHGFYD
-440 LLAQYPWFPFLAGV
+440 LLAQYPGFTFTAGV

-474 GNFTTKFSNIE
+474 GNFTTKFTNIE

-493 VFWALAIGLL
+493 VFWAIAIGLL

-553 MNAAPVV
+553 LNAAPVV
-560 GNVDIFNWK
+560 GNVDILNWK

-575 MLHANLSQ
+575 MLHPSLSQ
-583 TQQMLEEVCKPAMQ
+583 TRTMLDNVCKPAIE
-597 AVATEFINKGIQ
+597 AVATELIDKGIQ
-609 VDLAEKALDDE
+609 VNIQEKSLEEE
-620 PELSHLDLTIQLDE
+620 PELYHLDLTIQLDE
-634 EENFVYQIWPIRY
+634 EENFVYEIWPVRY

-658 TKKYYYRLETYLFE
+658 TKRYYYRLESYLFE

-690 ILDKYERHLMFL
+690 ILDKYERHMMYL

-709 GKRPLFPDPDQ
+709 GKRPLFPDREI

>member
-1 MYSSVCFSFANVCNE
+1 
-16 NHAYRVWLSQ
+16 
-26 NTLRC
+26 
-31 RSELKKYGHRF
+31 
-42 MQKKTEQTTDSL
+42 MQKKNEEVQDSL
-54 NKVVFFLSATLIL
+54 NKVVFYCSATLIL
-67 LFSLVTILFNDQAN
+67 LFSIITILFNEQAN
-81 QLITQILNWVS
+81 LVIINILNWVS
-92 RTFSWY
+92 STFSWY

-103 TLYLVFVLFIALSR
+103 TLYLVFIVFIACSR
-117 YGDIKLGPKH
+117 YGEIKLGPKH

-155 AEPLSHYMN
+155 AEPLSHYMS
-164 PPVGEGQTFE
+164 PPVGEAETFE

-186 YGLTGWSMYALVG
+186 YGLTGWSMYALIG

-207 RYNLPLTIRSA
+207 RYNLPLTI
-218 LYPIFGKRVNGWIG
+218 G
-232 HSVDTAAVLGTIFG
+232 HMVDTAAVLGTIFG

-264 LFDVPENLLI
+264 LFGLPENIWI
-274 QSALIAVAVIITAIS
+274 QTALIGVAVIITIIS
-289 VASGVNKGLRILSE
+289 VTAGVNKGIRVLSE
-303 VNIYVSIGLL
+303 INIYVSIGLL
-313 LFILM
+313 LFILF

-331 NFGDYISQF
+331 NFGDYLSQF
-340 PQLSLTSFPF
+340 PKLSLSSFPF

-383 RGRTIREFVAGTL
+383 RGRTIREFVTGTL
-396 IIPLLFTLTWLS
+396 VIPLLFTLTWLS
-408 IFGNSALHS
+408 IFGNSALYS

-431 ANPAHGFYD
+431 ENPAHGFYD
-440 LLAQYPWFPFLAGV
+440 LLAQYPGFTFIAGV

-474 GNFTTKFSNIE
+474 GNFTTKFTNIE

-493 VFWALAIGLL
+493 VFWAIAIGLL

-553 MNAAPVV
+553 LNAAPVV
-560 GNVDIFNWK
+560 GNVDILNWK

-575 MLHANLSQ
+575 MLHPSLSQ
-583 TQQMLEEVCKPAMQ
+583 TRTMLDNVCKPAIE
-597 AVATEFINKGIQ
+597 AVATELIDKGIQ
-609 VDLAEKALDDE
+609 VNIQEKSLEEE
-620 PELSHLDLTIQLDE
+620 PELYHLDLTIQLDE
-634 EENFVYQIWPIRY
+634 EENFVYEIWPVRY

-658 TKKYYYRLETYLFE
+658 TKRYYYRLESYLFE

-690 ILDKYERHLMFL
+690 ILDKYERHMMYL

-709 GKRPLFPDPDQ
+709 GKRPLFPDREI

>member
-1 MYSSVCFSFANVCNE
+1 
-16 NHAYRVWLSQ
+16 
-26 NTLRC
+26 
-31 RSELKKYGHRF
+31 
-42 MQKKTEQTTDSL
+42 MQKKTEQVQDSL
-54 NKVVFFLSATLIL
+54 NKVVFYVSATLIL
-67 LFSLVTILFNDQAN
+67 LFSLVTILFNQQAN
-81 QLITQILNWVS
+81 LVITNILNWVS

-103 TLYLVFVLFIALSR
+103 TLYLVFIIFIACSR
-117 YGDIKLGPKH
+117 YGEIKLGPKH

-186 YGLTGWSMYALVG
+186 YGLTGWSMYALIG

-218 LYPIFGKRVNGWIG
+218 LYPIFGKKIHGPIG
-232 HSVDTAAVLGTIFG
+232 HTVDTAAVLGTIFG

-264 LFDVPENLLI
+264 LFDLPENLWV
-274 QSALIAVAVIITAIS
+274 QTGLIAVAVIITIIS
-289 VASGVNKGLRILSE
+289 VASGVNKGIRVLSE
-303 VNIYVSIGLL
+303 INIYVSIGLL

-340 PQLSLTSFPF
+340 PKLSLTSFPF

-417 VIFDGNTQ
+417 VMFDGNTQ

-431 ANPAHGFYD
+431 ENPAHGFYD
-440 LLAQYPWFPFLAGV
+440 LLAQYPGFSFIAGI

-474 GNFTTKFSNIE
+474 GNFTTKFTNIE

-493 VFWALAIGLL
+493 IFWAIAIGLL

-575 MLHANLSQ
+575 MLHPSLSQ
-583 TQQMLEEVCKPAMQ
+583 TRSMLNEVCKPAIE
-597 AVATEFINKGIQ
+597 AVAAELITKGVH
-609 VDLAEKALDDE
+609 VDVQEKPVEDE
-620 PELSHLDLTIQLDE
+620 PELYHLDLIIQLDE
-634 EENFVYQIWPIRY
+634 EENFVYEIWPVRY
-647 DTPNFSSRGKR
+647 DTPNYSSRGKR
-658 TKKYYYRLETYLFE
+658 AKRYYYRLESYLFE

-690 ILDKYERHLMFL
+690 ILDKYERHMMYL

-709 GKRPLFPDPDQ
+709 GTRPLFPDREN

>member
-1 MYSSVCFSFANVCNE
+1 
-16 NHAYRVWLSQ
+16 
-26 NTLRC
+26 
-31 RSELKKYGHRF
+31 

-67 LFSLVTILFNDQAN
+67 LFSLVTILFNNQAN

-218 LYPIFGKRVNGWIG
+218 LYPIFGKRINGWIG

-313 LFILM
+313 LFILV

-350 EQPKEWMNSWTL
+350 QQPKEWMNNWTL

>member
-1 MYSSVCFSFANVCNE
+1 
-16 NHAYRVWLSQ
+16 
-26 NTLRC
+26 
-31 RSELKKYGHRF
+31 
-42 MQKKTEQTTDSL
+42 MQKKNEEKQDSL
-54 NKVVFFLSATLIL
+54 NKVVFYFSATLIL
-67 LFSLVTILFNDQAN
+67 LFSIITILFNEQAN
-81 QLITQILNWVS
+81 QVIINILNWVS

-103 TLYLVFVLFIALSR
+103 TLYLVFIVFIACSR
-117 YGDIKLGPKH
+117 YGEIKLGPKH

-164 PPVGEGQTFE
+164 PPVGEGETFE

-186 YGLTGWSMYALVG
+186 YGLTGWSMYALIG

-218 LYPIFGKRVNGWIG
+218 LYPIFGKRINGPIG
-232 HSVDTAAVLGTIFG
+232 HTVDTAAVLGTIFG

-264 LFDVPENLLI
+264 LFDLPENIWI
-274 QSALIAVAVIITAIS
+274 QTALIAVAVIITIIS
-289 VASGVNKGLRILSE
+289 VTAGVNKGIRILSE
-303 VNIYVSIGLL
+303 INIYVSIGLL
-313 LFILM
+313 LFILFV
-318 MGNTEFLLAALIQ
+318 GNTEFLLAALIQ

-340 PQLSLTSFPF
+340 PKLSLTSFPF

-383 RGRTIREFVAGTL
+383 RGRTIREFVTGTL
-396 IIPLLFTLTWLS
+396 VIPLLFTLTWLS
-408 IFGNSALHS
+408 IFGNSALYS

-431 ANPAHGFYD
+431 ENPAHGFYD
-440 LLAQYPWFPFLAGV
+440 LLAQYPGFMFTAGV

-474 GNFTTKFSNIE
+474 GNFTTKFTNIE

-493 VFWALAIGLL
+493 VFWAIAIGLL

-553 MNAAPVV
+553 LNAAPVV
-560 GNVDIFNWK
+560 GNVDILNWK

-575 MLHANLSQ
+575 MLHPSLYQ
-583 TQQMLEEVCKPAMQ
+583 TRTMLDNVCKPAIE
-597 AVATEFINKGIQ
+597 AVATELIDKGIQ
-609 VDLAEKALDDE
+609 VNIQEKSLEEE
-620 PELSHLDLTIQLDE
+620 PELYHLDLTIQLDE
-634 EENFVYQIWPIRY
+634 EENFVYEIWPVRY

-658 TKKYYYRLETYLFE
+658 TKRYYYRLESYLFE

-690 ILDKYERHLMFL
+690 ILDKYERHMMYL

-709 GKRPLFPDPDQ
+709 GKRPLFPDREI

>member
-1 MYSSVCFSFANVCNE
+1 
-16 NHAYRVWLSQ
+16 
-26 NTLRC
+26 
-31 RSELKKYGHRF
+31 

-103 TLYLVFVLFIALSR
+103 TLYLVFVLFIALFR

-218 LYPIFGKRVNGWIG
+218 LYPIFGKRINGWIG

-313 LFILM
+313 LFILV

-350 EQPKEWMNSWTL
+350 QQPKEWMNSWTL

-609 VDLAEKALDDE
+609 VDLVEKALDDE

>member
-1 MYSSVCFSFANVCNE
+1 
-16 NHAYRVWLSQ
+16 
-26 NTLRC
+26 
-31 RSELKKYGHRF
+31 
-42 MQKKTEQTTDSL
+42 MQKKTEQVQDSL
-54 NKVVFFLSATLIL
+54 NKVVFYVSATLIL
-67 LFSLVTILFNDQAN
+67 LFSLVTILFNQQAN
-81 QLITQILNWVS
+81 LVITNILNWVS

-103 TLYLVFVLFIALSR
+103 TLYLVFIIFIACSR
-117 YGDIKLGPKH
+117 YGEIKLGPKH

-186 YGLTGWSMYALVG
+186 YGLTGWSMYALIG

-218 LYPIFGKRVNGWIG
+218 LYPIFGKKIHGPIG
-232 HSVDTAAVLGTIFG
+232 HTVDTAAVLGTIFG

-264 LFDVPENLLI
+264 LFDLPENLWV
-274 QSALIAVAVIITAIS
+274 QTGLIAVAVIITIIS
-289 VASGVNKGLRILSE
+289 VASGVNKGIRVLSE
-303 VNIYVSIGLL
+303 INIYVSIGLL

-340 PQLSLTSFPF
+340 PKLSLTSFPF

-417 VIFDGNTQ
+417 VMFDGNTQ

-431 ANPAHGFYD
+431 ENPAHGFYD
-440 LLAQYPWFPFLAGV
+440 LLAQYPGFSFIAGI

-474 GNFTTKFSNIE
+474 GNFTTKFTNIE

-493 VFWALAIGLL
+493 IFWAIAIGLL

-575 MLHANLSQ
+575 MLHPSLPQ
-583 TQQMLEEVCKPAMQ
+583 TQSMLNEVCKPAIE
-597 AVATEFINKGIQ
+597 AVAAELITKGVH
-609 VDLAEKALDDE
+609 VDVQEKPVEDE
-620 PELSHLDLTIQLDE
+620 PELYHLDLIIQLDE
-634 EENFVYQIWPIRY
+634 EENFVYEIWPVRY

-658 TKKYYYRLETYLFE
+658 AKRYYYRLESYLFE

-690 ILDKYERHLMFL
+690 ILDKYERHMMYL

-709 GKRPLFPDPDQ
+709 GTRPLFPDREN

>member
-1 MYSSVCFSFANVCNE
+1 
-16 NHAYRVWLSQ
+16 
-26 NTLRC
+26 
-31 RSELKKYGHRF
+31 
-42 MQKKTEQTTDSL
+42 MQKKTEQVQDSL
-54 NKVVFFLSATLIL
+54 NKVVFYVSATLIL
-67 LFSLVTILFNDQAN
+67 LFSLVTILFNQQAN
-81 QLITQILNWVS
+81 LVITNILNWVS

-103 TLYLVFVLFIALSR
+103 TLYLVFIIFIACSR
-117 YGDIKLGPKH
+117 YGEIKLGPKH

-186 YGLTGWSMYALVG
+186 YGLTGWSMYALIG

-218 LYPIFGKRVNGWIG
+218 LYPIFGKKIHGPIG
-232 HSVDTAAVLGTIFG
+232 HTVDTAAVLGTIFG

-264 LFDVPENLLI
+264 LFDLPENLWV
-274 QSALIAVAVIITAIS
+274 QTGLIAVAVIITIIS
-289 VASGVNKGLRILSE
+289 VASGVNKGIRVLSE
-303 VNIYVSIGLL
+303 INIYVSIGLL

-340 PQLSLTSFPF
+340 PKLSLTSFPF

-417 VIFDGNTQ
+417 VMFDGNTQ

-431 ANPAHGFYD
+431 ENPAHGFYD
-440 LLAQYPWFPFLAGV
+440 LLAQYPGFSFIAGI

-474 GNFTTKFSNIE
+474 GNFTTKFTNIE

-493 VFWALAIGLL
+493 IFWAIAIGLL

-575 MLHANLSQ
+575 MLHPSLSQ
-583 TQQMLEEVCKPAMQ
+583 TRSMLEDVCKPAIQ
-597 AVATEFINKGIQ
+597 AVATELMNKGVH
-609 VDLAEKALDDE
+609 VDVQEKAVDDE
-620 PELSHLDLTIQLDE
+620 PELYHLDLIIQLDE
-634 EENFVYQIWPIRY
+634 EENFVYEIWPVRY

-658 TKKYYYRLETYLFE
+658 AKRYYYRLESYLFE

-690 ILDKYERHLMFL
+690 ILDKYERHMMYL

-709 GKRPLFPDPDQ
+709 GTRPLFPDREN

>member
-1 MYSSVCFSFANVCNE
+1 
-16 NHAYRVWLSQ
+16 
-26 NTLRC
+26 
-31 RSELKKYGHRF
+31 
-42 MQKKTEQTTDSL
+42 MQKKTEQVQDSL
-54 NKVVFFLSATLIL
+54 NKVVFYVSATLIL
-67 LFSLVTILFNDQAN
+67 LFSLVTILFNQQAN
-81 QLITQILNWVS
+81 LVITNILNWVS

-103 TLYLVFVLFIALSR
+103 TLYLVFIIFIACSR
-117 YGDIKLGPKH
+117 YGEIKLGPKH

-186 YGLTGWSMYALVG
+186 YGLTGWSMYALIG

-218 LYPIFGKRVNGWIG
+218 LYPIFGKKIHGPIG
-232 HSVDTAAVLGTIFG
+232 HTVDTAAVLGTIFG

-264 LFDVPENLLI
+264 LFDLPENLWV
-274 QSALIAVAVIITAIS
+274 QAGLIAVAVIITIIS
-289 VASGVNKGLRILSE
+289 VASGVNKGIRVLSE
-303 VNIYVSIGLL
+303 INIYVSIGLL

-340 PQLSLTSFPF
+340 PKLSLTSFPF

-417 VIFDGNTQ
+417 VMFDGNTQ

-431 ANPAHGFYD
+431 ENPAHGFYD
-440 LLAQYPWFPFLAGV
+440 LLAQYPGFSFIAGI

-474 GNFTTKFSNIE
+474 GNFTTKFTNIE

-493 VFWALAIGLL
+493 IFWAIAIGLL

-575 MLHANLSQ
+575 MLHPSLPQ
-583 TQQMLEEVCKPAMQ
+583 TRSMLNEVCKPAIE
-597 AVATEFINKGIQ
+597 AVAAELITKGVH
-609 VDLAEKALDDE
+609 VDVQEKPVEDE
-620 PELSHLDLTIQLDE
+620 PELYHLDLIIQLDE
-634 EENFVYQIWPIRY
+634 EENFVYEIWPVRY

-658 TKKYYYRLETYLFE
+658 AKRYYYRLESYLFE

-690 ILDKYERHLMFL
+690 ILDKYERHMMYL

-709 GKRPLFPDPDQ
+709 GTRPLFPDREN